1 MNDIRTASA
10 SLRSVGDAVHEEWD
24 DAASA
29 RFRRD
34 VVAPLVA
41 ASLALA
47 RAQDAARD
55 EITRARQE
63 L

>member
-10 SLRSVGDAVHEEWD
+10 SLRTVGDAVHEEWD

-41 ASLALA
+41 AALALA
-47 RAQDAARD
+47 RAQDTARD
-55 EITRARQE
+55 EIARAQQD

>member
-1 MNDIRTASA
+1 MNDIRMASA
-10 SLRSVGDAVHEEWD
+10 SLRSVGDTVHEEWD

-41 ASLALA
+41 AALALA
-47 RAQDAARD
+47 RAQDTARD
-55 EITRARQE
+55 EIARAKQE

>member
-1 MNDIRTASA
+1 MNDIRTITA
-10 SLRSVGDAVHEEWD
+10 SLRTVGDAVHEEWN
-24 DAASA
+24 DASSA

-47 RAQDAARD
+47 RAEDLARA
-55 EITRARQE
+55 EIDRARRD